1 MRHSYFL
8 SNMQQMTIQN
18 NLDPVYASFKT
29 IDFNAKQLLGGDG
42 LLCYRIFFV
51 YLFPLEKINQLK
63 ASKLPKSYLLT

>member
-1 MRHSYFL
+1 
-8 SNMQQMTIQN
+8 MTIQN

-51 YLFPLEKINQLK
+51 YLFPLEK
-63 ASKLPKSYLLT
+63 